1 MFIEVVHIPKHHI
14 CRLEKN
20 IVKRIQANPLKL
32 LFIPILAYV
41 VILLSSFK
49 LTEKCVNEGIPSDT
63 FNLINYSELK

>member
-14 CRLEKN
+14 CRLEN
-20 IVKRIQANPLKL
+20 IVKRKQANPLRL
-32 LFIPILAYV
+32 LFILILAFV